1 MRIAQVAPLYE
12 SVPPLQY
19 GGTERVVSHLTEE
32 LVRLGHEVT
41 LFASGD
47 SVTSARLIPGCERS
61 LWNDPECR
69 DFLAH
74 HIRQI
79 GMVFEDV
86 SRFDIVHFHADY
98 LHYPLL
104 RHSPCRAVTTIH
116 GRIFPHDVRGL
127 YEQFP
132 ETPLISIS
140 DFQRR
145 PLPDANWQATV
156 YHGIPRDLYGFSET
170 GGDYLAFVGRV
181 SPEKRIDRA
190 IEIAGRAG
198 MKLKVAARIDPKDED
213 YYHEQIEPLFRKHKS
228 FVEFVGQI
236 GDDEKQEFLGNAAAL
251 LFPIDW
257 PEPFGLVMI
266 EALACGTPVIA
277 WRNGSVPEVVD
288 EGRTGFVVDGIDDA
302 VAAVERVGQIDR
314 ATCRHVFEE
323 RFVVTRMARDYL
335 DTYARLKP
343 AASQVAGFADTATLP
358 PHVTPAAAMGVV

>member
-47 SVTSARLIPGCERS
+47 SVTSARLVPACERS

-69 DFLAH
+69 DYLAH
-74 HIRQI
+74 HTRLI

-86 SRFDIVHFHADY
+86 SRFDIIHFHADY

-104 RHSPCRAVTTIH
+104 RHLKCRTVTTIH
-116 GRIFPHDVRGL
+116 GRIFPRDVGGL

-140 DFQRR
+140 DDQRR
-145 PLPDANWQATV
+145 PLPNANWQATV
-156 YHGIPRDLYGFSET
+156 YHGIPRDVFRFNERA
-170 GGDYLAFVGRV
+170 GDYLAFVGRV
-181 SPEKRIDRA
+181 SPEKRVDRA

-213 YYHEQIEPLFRKHKS
+213 YYRTQIEPLFQKYKS

-236 GDDEKQEFLGNAAAL
+236 GDDEKQEFIGNATAM

-266 EALACGTPVIA
+266 EAMACGTPVIA
-277 WRNGSVPEVVD
+277 WRNGSVPEVID
-288 EGRTGFVVDGIDDA
+288 EGRTGFVVDSIEGA
-302 VAAVERVGQIDR
+302 AAAVKRVGEIDR
-314 ATCRHVFEE
+314 ATCRHIFEE
-323 RFVVTRMARDYL
+323 RFDVTRMAHDYL
-335 DTYARLKP
+335 DAYSRLKP
-343 AASQVAGFADTATLP
+343 ATSHAASFADAAALP
-358 PHVTPAAAMGVV
+358 PNLTPAAAMGVV